1 MRQRPHFFMTKSGR
15 AAAGIAIA
23 SCPCMKSAQTPAL
36 VLTAASCAM
45 LLSGCAAIGDIFKAG
60 VGVGIFMVVA
70 VLALIGGVVFMVTK
84 K

>member
-1 MRQRPHFFMTKSGR
+1 
-15 AAAGIAIA
+15 
-23 SCPCMKSAQTPAL
+23 MKSVQTPAL
-36 VLTAASCAM
+36 VLAAASCAM
-45 LLSGCAAIGDIFKAG
+45 LLSGCAVIGDIFKAG